1 MSESA
6 GVEYTLLIRNMPT
19 NERPRE
25 RLQYYGAGAL
35 ASSELIAIL
44 LRVGTEGESVLH
56 VAQRLLSKYGGLP
69 GLARASFDELCQ
81 EKALGPA
88 KVTQIK
94 AALELGRRMHLATP
108 EDRTRISSP
117 AEVANLVM
125 MDMGL
130 LEQEELRVVL
140 LDTKNYVLKIVRL
153 YKGSLNMA
161 MVRVGEIFR
170 EPVRTNCASI
180 VLIHN
185 HPSGDPTP
193 SAEDISL
200 TEAVISAGALLNID
214 VLDHLIIGRNRFAS
228 LKERRLGFK

>member
-1 MSESA
+1 MSEST

-35 ASSELIAIL
+35 ASAELIAIL

-94 AALELGRRMHLATP
+94 AALELGKRLLVSSP
-108 EDRTRISSP
+108 LDRPQVRSP
-117 AEVANLVM
+117 AEAAELLM
-125 MDMGL
+125 AEMGL
-130 LEQEELRVVL
+130 LEQEQLRTIL
-140 LDTKNYVLKIVRL
+140 LDTRNTVIGIPIIYQ
-153 YKGSLNMA
+153 GSLNSA
-161 MVRVGEIFR
+161 AIRVGEMFR
-170 EPVRTNCASI
+170 HAIKANAAAMI
-180 VLIHN
+180 VAHN
-185 HPSGDPTP
+185 HPSGDPAP
-193 SAEDISL
+193 SPEDVRVTRSIV
-200 TEAVISAGALLNID
+200 EAGKLLDID
-214 VLDHLIIGRNRFAS
+214 VLDHVVIGHQRFVS
-228 LKERRLGFK
+228 MKERGLGF

>member
-1 MSESA
+1 
-6 GVEYTLLIRNMPT
+6 MPT

-94 AALELGRRMHLATP
+94 AALELGKRLLVSSP
-108 EDRTRISSP
+108 LDRPQVRSP
-117 AEVANLVM
+117 AEAAELLM
-125 MDMGL
+125 AEMGL
-130 LEQEELRVVL
+130 LEQEQLRTIL
-140 LDTKNYVLKIVRL
+140 LDTRNTVIGIPIIYQ
-153 YKGSLNMA
+153 GSLNSA
-161 MVRVGEIFR
+161 AVRVGEMFR
-170 EPVRTNCASI
+170 HAIKANAAAMI
-180 VLIHN
+180 VAHN
-185 HPSGDPTP
+185 HPSGDPAP
-193 SAEDISL
+193 SPEDVRVTRSIV
-200 TEAVISAGALLNID
+200 EAGKLLDID
-214 VLDHLIIGRNRFAS
+214 VLDHVVIGHQRFVS
-228 LKERRLGFK
+228 MKERGLGF

>member
-1 MSESA
+1 
-6 GVEYTLLIRNMPT
+6 MPT

-94 AALELGRRMHLATP
+94 AALELGKRLLVSSP
-108 EDRTRISSP
+108 LDRPQVRSP
-117 AEVANLVM
+117 AEAAELLM
-125 MDMGL
+125 AEMGL
-130 LEQEELRVVL
+130 LEQEQLRTIL
-140 LDTKNYVLKIVRL
+140 LDTRNTVIGIPIIYQ
-153 YKGSLNMA
+153 GSLNSA
-161 MVRVGEIFR
+161 AIRVGEMFR
-170 EPVRTNCASI
+170 HAIKANAAAMI
-180 VLIHN
+180 VAHN
-185 HPSGDPTP
+185 HPSGDPAP
-193 SAEDISL
+193 SPEDVRVTRSIV
-200 TEAVISAGALLNID
+200 EAGKLLDID
-214 VLDHLIIGRNRFAS
+214 VLDHVVIGHQRFVS
-228 LKERRLGFK
+228 MKERGLGF

>member
-44 LRVGTEGESVLH
+44 LRGGTEGESVLH

-94 AALELGRRMHLATP
+94 AALELGKRLLVSSP
-108 EDRTRISSP
+108 LDRPQVRSP
-117 AEVANLVM
+117 AEAAELLM
-125 MDMGL
+125 AEMGL
-130 LEQEELRVVL
+130 LEQEQLRTIL
-140 LDTKNYVLKIVRL
+140 LDTRNTVIGIPIIYQ
-153 YKGSLNMA
+153 GSLNSA
-161 MVRVGEIFR
+161 AIRVGEMFR
-170 EPVRTNCASI
+170 HAIKANAAAMI
-180 VLIHN
+180 VAHN
-185 HPSGDPTP
+185 HPSGDPAP
-193 SAEDISL
+193 SPEDVRVTRSIV
-200 TEAVISAGALLNID
+200 EAGKLLDID
-214 VLDHLIIGRNRFAS
+214 VLDHVVIGHQRFVS
-228 LKERRLGFK
+228 MKERGLGF

>member
-94 AALELGRRMHLATP
+94 AALELGKRLLVSSP
-108 EDRTRISSP
+108 LDRPQVRSP
-117 AEVANLVM
+117 AEAAELLM
-125 MDMGL
+125 AEMGL
-130 LEQEELRVVL
+130 LEQEQLRTIL
-140 LDTKNYVLKIVRL
+140 LDTRNTVIGIPIIYQ
-153 YKGSLNMA
+153 GSLNSA
-161 MVRVGEIFR
+161 AIRVGEMFR
-170 EPVRTNCASI
+170 HAIKANAAAMI
-180 VLIHN
+180 VAHN
-185 HPSGDPTP
+185 HPSGDPAP
-193 SAEDISL
+193 SPEDVRVTRSIV
-200 TEAVISAGALLNID
+200 EAGKLLDID
-214 VLDHLIIGRNRFAS
+214 VLDHVVIGHQRFVS
-228 LKERRLGFK
+228 MKERGLGF

>member
-88 KVTQIK
+88 KVTQI
-94 AALELGRRMHLATP
+94 A
-108 EDRTRISSP
+108 
-117 AEVANLVM
+117 
-125 MDMGL
+125 DM
-130 LEQEELRVVL
+130 
-140 LDTKNYVLKIVRL
+140 
-153 YKGSLNMA
+153 
-161 MVRVGEIFR
+161 
-170 EPVRTNCASI
+170 NCHFS
-180 VLIHN
+180 
-185 HPSGDPTP
+185 
-193 SAEDISL
+193 
-200 TEAVISAGALLNID
+200 
-214 VLDHLIIGRNRFAS
+214 
-228 LKERRLGFK
+228 

>member
-94 AALELGRRMHLATP
+94 AALELGKRLLVSSP
-108 EDRTRISSP
+108 LDRPQVRSP
-117 AEVANLVM
+117 AEAAELLM
-125 MDMGL
+125 AEMGL
-130 LEQEELRVVL
+130 LEQEQLRTIL
-140 LDTKNYVLKIVRL
+140 LDTRNTVIGIPIIYQ
-153 YKGSLNMA
+153 GSLNSA
-161 MVRVGEIFR
+161 AVRVGELFR
-170 EPVRTNCASI
+170 HAIKANAAAMI
-180 VLIHN
+180 VAHN
-185 HPSGDPTP
+185 HPSGDPAP
-193 SAEDISL
+193 SPEDVRVTRSIV
-200 TEAVISAGALLNID
+200 EAGKLLDID
-214 VLDHLIIGRNRFAS
+214 VLDHVVIGHQRFVS
-228 LKERRLGFK
+228 MKERGLGF

>member
-94 AALELGRRMHLATP
+94 AALKLGKRLLVSSP
-108 EDRTRISSP
+108 LDRPQVRSP
-117 AEVANLVM
+117 AEAAELLM
-125 MDMGL
+125 AEMGL
-130 LEQEELRVVL
+130 LEQEQLRTIL
-140 LDTKNYVLKIVRL
+140 LDTRNTVIGIPIIYQ
-153 YKGSLNMA
+153 GSLNSA
-161 MVRVGEIFR
+161 AVRVGEMFR
-170 EPVRTNCASI
+170 HAIKANAAAMI
-180 VLIHN
+180 VAHN
-185 HPSGDPTP
+185 HPSGDPAP
-193 SAEDISL
+193 SPEDVRVTRSIV
-200 TEAVISAGALLNID
+200 EAGKLLDID
-214 VLDHLIIGRNRFAS
+214 VLDHVVIGHQRFVS
-228 LKERRLGFK
+228 MKERGLGF

>member
-94 AALELGRRMHLATP
+94 AALELGKRLLVSSP
-108 EDRTRISSP
+108 LDRPQVRSP
-117 AEVANLVM
+117 AEAAELLM
-125 MDMGL
+125 AEMGL
-130 LEQEELRVVL
+130 LEQEQLRTIL
-140 LDTKNYVLKIVRL
+140 LDTRNTVIGIPIIYQ
-153 YKGSLNMA
+153 GSLNSA
-161 MVRVGEIFR
+161 AVRVGEMFR
-170 EPVRTNCASI
+170 HAIKANAAAMI
-180 VLIHN
+180 VAHN
-185 HPSGDPTP
+185 HPSGDPAP
-193 SAEDISL
+193 SPEDVRVTRSIV
-200 TEAVISAGALLNID
+200 EAGKLLDID
-214 VLDHLIIGRNRFAS
+214 VLDHVVIGHQRFVS
-228 LKERRLGFK
+228 MKERGLGF

>member
-94 AALELGRRMHLATP
+94 AGLELGKRLLVSSP
-108 EDRTRISSP
+108 LDRPQVLSP
-117 AEVANLVM
+117 AEAAELLM
-125 MDMGL
+125 AEMGL
-130 LEQEELRVVL
+130 LEQEQLRTIL
-140 LDTKNYVLKIVRL
+140 LDTRNTVIGIPIIYQ
-153 YKGSLNMA
+153 GSLNSA
-161 MVRVGEIFR
+161 AIRVGEMFR
-170 EPVRTNCASI
+170 HAIKANAAAMI
-180 VLIHN
+180 VAHN
-185 HPSGDPTP
+185 HPSGDPAP
-193 SAEDISL
+193 SPEDVRVTRSIV
-200 TEAVISAGALLNID
+200 EAGKLLDID
-214 VLDHLIIGRNRFAS
+214 VLDHVVIGHQRFVS
-228 LKERRLGFK
+228 MKERGLGF